1 MEVVIEET
9 MQEISIEKL
18 QDKNN
23 EQIIITDGLLEGQL
37 FYSDDLKDIKSGES
51 IECFGDTSAFTK
63 GFSLG
68 FNS

>member
-1 MEVVIEET
+1 
-9 MQEISIEKL
+9 MQVISIERS
-18 QDKNN
+18 QNNN
-23 EQIIITDGLLEGQL
+23 EEIIIQEGLLQGQS

-51 IECFGDTSAFTK
+51 IDCFGDTSGFSL